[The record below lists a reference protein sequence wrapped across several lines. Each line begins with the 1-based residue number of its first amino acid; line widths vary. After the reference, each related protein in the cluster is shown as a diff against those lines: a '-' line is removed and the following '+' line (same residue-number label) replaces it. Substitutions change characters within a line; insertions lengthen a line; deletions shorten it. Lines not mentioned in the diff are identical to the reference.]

1 MAERIM
7 STLNLALMNV
17 SLARK
22 ELPQDHEPLL
32 RNKKNLTDVRQVIS
46 GNPVVGES
54 LQDAMQEVLCTL
66 SGRFSSMEIKGEP
79 VRVETAAT
87 ERELSEF
94 FELIY
99 FIQPDLPSENL
110 TKNTLMDNLQVYEFS
125 LQLYCLSFSS

>member
-1 MAERIM
+1 M

-32 RNKKNLTDVRQVIS
+32 LNKRNLSDVRQVIS
-46 GNPVVGES
+46 GNPAAVGES

-66 SGRFSSMEIKGEP
+66 LGRLSSMEIKGEP

-87 ERELSEF
+87 KRELSE
-94 FELIY
+94 LIH

-110 TKNTLMDNLQVYEFS
+110 KNETLMEKEQFRKFIS
-125 LQLYCLSFSS
+125 SHCSSFFKY